1 MKILKEIVSKVP
13 RDYIFISGTFDIDSQ
28 YFKKRIEE
36 GIKTSTLNYKTN
48 VVGKHTAWQFFNRD
62 DKFMVLLLQMIDH
75 LESLNTNLDTFHLA
89 ESWGLIEK
97 FGDYTK
103 KHHHAPAYLSGVLYL
118 NDHSQKLHFPEIKQ
132 EVTPKKGGFVI
143 FSAFL
148 LHYTQRNLKHK
159 DKYAISFNLNGATIG
174 EQV

>member
-89 ESWGLIEK
+89 ESWGIIEK

-148 LHYTQRNLKHK
+148 LHYTQRNLTHK